1 VRKFLEYRSV
11 NILRFFIS
19 GEKMFLS
26 SLSISKSIQLLRY
39 ATVGCFLVLGIF
51 QKTIAEEAIAA
62 REGDVRQ
69 HLPVADVR
77 HPTVHEVDPSKVSMP
92 KDDRISAPTGSPNV
106 VVILLDDL
114 GFGGPESF
122 GGPIAMPTLDHLAS
136 NGLRFNRFHT
146 VALCAPTRAALRHGR
161 NHHVLNMGSIPEI
174 ATGFPGNTCRLPND
188 TASLAEIL
196 RLNGYNTA
204 AFGKW
209 HSTLG
214 RETTVSGPQD
224 TWPTRQGFE
233 KFYGFIG
240 AEENMYEPTLHDGVT
255 NIDFPDHEGYHLA
268 DDMTRE
274 SIEWL
279 KQQHSMTPEKPFFI
293 YYSAPGVHAPHQVP
307 SEWCEKYRGKFDA
320 GWDVLREETLAR
332 QIEMGVAPAGTK
344 LAKTADSIPAWD
356 SLEEN
361 QKKIFARQAEV
372 FAAFAEYTDHQVGR
386 LLSAIDDL
394 GKTDNTL
401 VIYISGDNGTSAEG
415 NYTGN
420 WNWGNM
426 LNGRQETVEEQL
438 SHFDEWG
445 GRATYPHMSVGW
457 AIAFDTPFAFTKQV
471 AGDFGGTRNGTVIH
485 WPAGIK
491 AKGEMRSQFSHV
503 IDIAPTVLEAT
514 GITEPTVVNGV
525 PQVPMQGTSLMYAFD
540 NRDAKEKHSV
550 QYFEIIGNRAIY
562 NNGWLARATVK
573 LPWENKKLNEIKDD
587 TGWQLF
593 NTQEDFSLAHDLS
606 SQYPD
611 RLAAM
616 KEQFVQEAVENGAFP
631 LDDRLLERLLPEVAG
646 RPTLMGDR
654 TSLTLYPGAININ
667 ENALLSIKNCSSRV
681 TAEVEITEEANGV
694 IFAQGG
700 RFGGWAILVEDGRAS
715 YVYND
720 LGDRI
725 VVKSSQP
732 LQPGSNTIVVDFQYD
747 GDEKGAG
754 GDVNLIVNEESPV
767 SARINRTIPSQYSI
781 DEGADVACD
790 RGSPVI
796 GHQLGPYRNSRF
808 TGEVKKVTLEINP
821 QR

>member
-1 VRKFLEYRSV
+1 
-11 NILRFFIS
+11 
-19 GEKMFLS
+19 M
-26 SLSISKSIQLLRY
+26 
-39 ATVGCFLVLGIF
+39 
-51 QKTIAEEAIAA
+51 
-62 REGDVRQ
+62 
-69 HLPVADVR
+69 
-77 HPTVHEVDPSKVSMP
+77 
-92 KDDRISAPTGSPNV
+92 
-106 VVILLDDL
+106 
-114 GFGGPESF
+114 
-122 GGPIAMPTLDHLAS
+122 
-136 NGLRFNRFHT
+136 
-146 VALCAPTRAALRHGR
+146 
-161 NHHVLNMGSIPEI
+161 
-174 ATGFPGNTCRLPND
+174 
-188 TASLAEIL
+188 
-196 RLNGYNTA
+196 
-204 AFGKW
+204 
-209 HSTLG
+209 
-214 RETTVSGPQD
+214 
-224 TWPTRQGFE
+224 
-233 KFYGFIG
+233 
-240 AEENMYEPTLHDGVT
+240 
-255 NIDFPDHEGYHLA
+255 
-268 DDMTRE
+268 
-274 SIEWL
+274 
-279 KQQHSMTPEKPFFI
+279 
-293 YYSAPGVHAPHQVP
+293 
-307 SEWCEKYRGKFDA
+307 
-320 GWDVLREETLAR
+320 
-332 QIEMGVAPAGTK
+332 
-344 LAKTADSIPAWD
+344 
-356 SLEEN
+356 
-361 QKKIFARQAEV
+361 FARQAEV

-386 LLSAIDDL
+386 LLGAIDDL

-445 GRATYPHMSVGW
+445 GRETYPHMSVGW

-471 AGDFGGTRNGTVIH
+471 AGDFGGTRNVTVIH

-491 AKGEMRSQFSHV
+491 AKGEIRSQFSHV

-720 LGDRI
+720 LGERI

-732 LQPGSNTIVVDFQYD
+732 LQSGSNTIVVDFQYD
-747 GDEKGAG
+747 GGGKGAG

-767 SARINRTIPSQYSI
+767 SARIKRTIPSQFSI

-790 RGSPVI
+790 RGSPVV
-796 GHQLGPYRNSRF
+796 GRQLGPHRNSRF
-808 TGEVKKVTLEINP
+808 SGEVKKITLEINP
-821 QR
+821 ER